1 MPGIVPMQPPLPTD
15 PTAVLGHVHE
25 LEGLAPRRAAE
36 RLAELPQDLAARI
49 LRAMNPVEVERVLRG
64 APVPLAARLE
74 GLVPPHVSAQW
85 RENLQYPEGSI
96 GRLMDPPVGV
106 FPESRT
112 VAEVK
117 SALRELVRAEFIT
130 YGYLVDE
137 DGLLT
142 GVLVMRD
149 LLFADDTTPV
159 RELMVPKPFS
169 LSPDTPLADAMREVV
184 LRHFPVYPVC
194 DELGR
199 VIGLVRGYRLF
210 ERQTYEISSQAG
222 RMVGVQ
228 RHEQSSTPLWQSF
241 LHRHPWLQLNLLTA
255 LGAAAVISLFRETV
269 DEALVLAAFL
279 PVLAGQAGN
288 TGGQALAVTVR
299 AMTLGQL
306 EGPAVRRALQ
316 KELRLGLGNGALVGL
331 TAGLGMYALAFT
343 QDSPKAVVLGLV
355 VAGAMIGAC
364 TLSGFLGA
372 LIPITLR
379 RAGADPAM
387 ASTIFL
393 TSLTDIASIG
403 LLLSLAQSF
412 VL

>member
-1 MPGIVPMQPPLPTD
+1 MQAPRPTEPAATD
-15 PTAVLGHVHE
+15 PAAVLGHVQE
-25 LEGLAPRRAAE
+25 LEALAPRRAAE
-36 RLAELPQDLAARI
+36 RLAALPTELASRI
-49 LRAMNPVEVERVLRG
+49 LRALSPVEVERVLRG
-64 APVPLAARLE
+64 APVALAERLE

-106 FPESRT
+106 FPELRT

-117 SALRELVRAEFIT
+117 RALRELVRAEFIT

-149 LLFADDTTPV
+149 LLFADDAAPV
-159 RELMVPKPFS
+159 RELMVPKPFA
-169 LSPDTPLADAMREVV
+169 LAPDMPLADAMREVV
-184 LRHFPVYPVC
+184 VRHFPVYPVC

-210 ERQTYEISSQAG
+210 ERQAYEISSQAG

-228 RHEQSSTPLWQSF
+228 RHEQSSTPIWQSF
-241 LHRHPWLQLNLLTA
+241 RHRQPWLQLNLLTA

-306 EGPAVRRALQ
+306 EGPAVGRALR
-316 KELRLGLGNGALVGL
+316 KELRLGFGNGALVGL
-331 TAGLGMYALAFT
+331 TAGLGMYALARA
-343 QDSPKAVVLGLV
+343 QDSAIAAALALV
-355 VAGAMIGAC
+355 VAGAMVGAC

-372 LIPITLR
+372 WIPITLR
-379 RAGADPAM
+379 RLGADPAM

-393 TSLTDIASIG
+393 TSLTDVASIG
-403 LLLSLAQSF
+403 LLLSLARAF